1 MKMRKGSNLKPLMAI
16 IGVNFAWGLDFIAI
30 EYLMDQVPPQIL
42 TLTRLMIGAA
52 VLMTA
57 CLIVK
62 KGIFISR
69 KDWIKV
75 FIAGAIGMSLYFSVE
90 SLGTGLTSASFSALI
105 MATVPIFGMIGDRI
119 FFGNKITA
127 LKIICV
133 VASIVG
139 VYLLVAGEPMGIN
152 ITGLIAM
159 LIAALFWAFYIVY
172 VKPLQEKYDLLTL
185 LTGLFI
191 SGALVSVPVALFT
204 TEAGTINFT
213 GTGIIITIITAIGC
227 IIAGQFGYVYAIGKL
242 SVTTVSIFENVL
254 PLTTVLFS
262 FILFHTMLSTQQ
274 IIGGIVIMAAV
285 TVLAL
290 KGGDDSGKS
299 DIRAEVSEDL

>member
-1 MKMRKGSNLKPLMAI
+1 MRKGSNLKPLMAI

-152 ITGLIAM
+152 LTGLIAM
-159 LIAALFWAFYIVY
+159 LIAALFWAFYIV
-172 VKPLQEKYDLLTL
+172 
-185 LTGLFI
+185 
-191 SGALVSVPVALFT
+191 
-204 TEAGTINFT
+204 
-213 GTGIIITIITAIGC
+213 
-227 IIAGQFGYVYAIGKL
+227 
-242 SVTTVSIFENVL
+242 
-254 PLTTVLFS
+254 
-262 FILFHTMLSTQQ
+262 
-274 IIGGIVIMAAV
+274 
-285 TVLAL
+285 
-290 KGGDDSGKS
+290 
-299 DIRAEVSEDL
+299 

>member
-1 MKMRKGSNLKPLMAI
+1 
-16 IGVNFAWGLDFIAI
+16 
-30 EYLMDQVPPQIL
+30 
-42 TLTRLMIGAA
+42 
-52 VLMTA
+52 
-57 CLIVK
+57 
-62 KGIFISR
+62 
-69 KDWIKV
+69 
-75 FIAGAIGMSLYFSVE
+75 
-90 SLGTGLTSASFSALI
+90 
-105 MATVPIFGMIGDRI
+105 
-119 FFGNKITA
+119 
-127 LKIICV
+127 
-133 VASIVG
+133 
-139 VYLLVAGEPMGIN
+139 MGIN